1 MSDIQLLKYYRSM
14 LKWAMI
20 TAIPVVLVGIGNII
34 VSITVTAQNK
44 DDITFM
50 KDDYVPRELFLT
62 YFQLIEER
70 LKFEKE
76 NREKNCVQIEKINED
91 IKNILI
97 QISSTPYRM
106 RGDMIKKDTL
116 TNDTVLR

>member
-1 MSDIQLLKYYRSM
+1 MSDAQLLKYYRSM

-20 TAIPVVLVGIGNII
+20 TAIPIVLVGIGNII

-50 KDDYVPRELFLT
+50 KGDYVPKELFST
-62 YFQLIEER
+62 YFKLIEER

-97 QISSTPYRM
+97 QINSTSYRM
-106 RGDMIKKDTL
+106 RGDVIKKDIL
-116 TNDTVLR
+116 Q